1 MHFEVGTEFK
11 KPLQYSYQDEYVV
24 DRLVS
29 YKIIAKFSIPRKYA
43 DLIVDEIDEYDEE
56 GDINIFVV
64 CISVCFSND
73 DIESMHVKYH
83 TKETLEIQ
91 LE

>member
-64 CISVCFSND
+64 CVSND

-83 TKETLEIQ
+83 TKKTLEIE